1 MEVYKKMLMKKYD
14 LFFIFEERHRR
25 EIVHQKTDY
34 NKETLRFK
42 MYFFLISPISKYI
55 YIYAERN
62 LLLFLYCY
70 YYSFFFFFLL
80 SNVF

>member
-1 MEVYKKMLMKKYD
+1 MEVYKKMLMKKYV
-14 LFFIFEERHRR
+14 LFFIFEERPRR

-55 YIYAERN
+55 YMQKEIFCCFYIAIITV
-62 LLLFLYCY
+62 FV
-70 YYSFFFFFLL
+70 FLL